1 MNRRITRVAVAA
13 VVMLGALI
21 VGTTYWQTWASAG
34 LADRQDNEIQR
45 VAQFTIKRG
54 TIYANDGTTV
64 LAKNRAVKVGGKT
77 LYYRTYPQRGLTAHV
92 VGYSTVVRSQA
103 GLERS
108 FNDYLTGANGNLS
121 SVFRSTFDKWRGVT
135 VTGNDVYTTINAKAQ
150 KVALDALAGQC
161 GAAVALNPRT
171 GATLVMASSPTYN
184 PNLIEKDFVK
194 IGLTKAPC
202 SGAAPLLNR
211 ATQGL
216 FTPGST
222 FKIITAAAALDTGAF
237 TPDSSFAD
245 PGYCTEYGKP
255 VYNAGNLDQN
265 GPEAFGRLD
274 LTQGF
279 QHSVNSVFCNIG
291 KKIGAGTILRYAKRF
306 GFYSVPPFDT
316 PLNERAPS
324 GLYNRSSLFDPRHP
338 DPEVDPGRLA
348 FGQERMLATPL
359 QMAMVAGDG
368 RHRRDRDAP
377 VRREPSR
384 RAERL
389 RRLQGEARPA
399 RTRDQAEDREGAQRD
414 DAARRLRRHRHR
426 RPDPGNQ
433 GRGQDRNRRDQRDRP
448 QHDVVRRLRA
458 RGQAARRVR
467 GRAREPDRLRRHHGR
482 ADREADPAGPP
493 TLRRETVTSTHPW
506 SSPIPY

>member
-1 MNRRITRVAVAA
+1 MNGRITRVAVAA

-21 VGTTYWQTWASAG
+21 VATTYWQTWATAG
-34 LADRQDNEIQR
+34 LADRRDNEIER
-45 VAQFTIKRG
+45 VAQFTIRRG
-54 TIYANDGTTV
+54 TIYANDKTTV
-64 LAKNRAVKVGGKT
+64 LAKNRVVKVDGKK
-77 LYYRTYPQRGLTAHV
+77 LYYRVYPQRGLTAHV
-92 VGYSTVVRSQA
+92 VGYSTIVRSQA

-121 SVFRSTFDKWRGVT
+121 SVFRSTLDRWRGVT

-150 KVALDALAGQC
+150 KVALDALKGQC

-184 PNLIEKDFVK
+184 PNLVEKDFTK
-194 IGLTKAPC
+194 IALTKAPC

-222 FKIITAAAALDTGAF
+222 FKIITASAALDTGAF
-237 TPDSSFAD
+237 TPQSEFED
-245 PGYCTEYGKP
+245 PGYCVEYGKP
-255 VYNAGNLDQN
+255 VYNAGNPDQN

-274 LTQGF
+274 LQEGF

-324 GLYNRSSLFDPRHP
+324 GLYNGSSLFDPRHP

-359 QMAMVAGDG
+359 QMAMVAGTIATG
-368 RHRRDRDAP
+368 GIVMRPYVVSTIVAP
-377 VRREPSR
+377 NGSVVY
-384 RAERL
+384 
-389 RRLQGEARPA
+389 
-399 RTRDQAEDREGAQRD
+399 RTK
-414 DAARRLRRHRHR
+414 
-426 RPDPGNQ
+426 PDP
-433 GRGQDRNRRDQRDRP
+433 
-448 QHDVVRRLRA
+448 L
-458 RGQAARRVR
+458 
-467 GRAREPDRLRRHHGR
+467 GRAIKPKTAAELNQMMQLVVTGGTGTAAQIPGIKVAGKTGTAETNVIGR
-482 ADREADPAGPP
+482 NTTWFVGFAPADKPRVAFAVVLENQTGYGGTTAA
-493 TLRRETVTSTHPW
+493 
-506 SSPIPY
+506 PIAKQILQALLPSAAKP

>member
-1 MNRRITRVAVAA
+1 MNGRITRVAVAA

-45 VAQFTIKRG
+45 VQQFTIKRG

-77 LYYRTYPQRGLTAHV
+77 LYYRVYPQRGLTAHV

-108 FNDYLTGANGNLS
+108 YNDYLTGANGNLS
-121 SVFRSTFDKWRGVT
+121 SVFRSTLNSWRGIT

-150 KVALDALAGQC
+150 KVALDALKGQC

-171 GATLVMASSPTYN
+171 GATLVMASSPTYD
-184 PNLIEKDFVK
+184 PNLVEKDFVK
-194 IGLTKAPC
+194 IGLTKASC

-237 TPDSSFAD
+237 TPDSIFQD

-255 VYNAGNLDQN
+255 VYNAGNPDQN

-274 LTQGF
+274 LRSGF
-279 QHSVNSVFCNIG
+279 EHSVNSVFCNIG

-324 GLYNRSSLFDPRHP
+324 GLYQGSSLFDPRHP

-359 QMAMVAGDG
+359 QMAMVAGTVATGGIVMRPYVVSTD
-368 RHRRDRDAP
+368 
-377 VRREPSR
+377 R

-389 RRLQGEARPA
+389 RRLQDEARPA
-399 RTRDQAEDREGAQRD
+399 RARDQAEDRAGAQRD
-414 DAARRLRRHRHR
+414 DAARRHGRHRHG
-426 RPDPGNQ
+426 RPDPRDQ
-433 GRGQDRNRRDQRDRP
+433 GRRQDRNRRDQRDRP
-448 QHDVVRRLRA
+448 QHDVVRRLRP
-458 RGQAARRVR
+458 RRQAPRRVR
-467 GRAREPDRLRRHHGR
+467 GRAREPDRLRRHHRR
-482 ADREADPAGPP
+482 ADREADLAGPP
-493 TLRRETVTSTHPW
+493 THRRETVTSTHPW

>member
-1 MNRRITRVAVAA
+1 VNSRITRVAVVA

-21 VGTTYWQTWASAG
+21 VGTTYWQTWAAAG

-77 LYYRTYPQRGLTAHV
+77 LYYRVYPQRGLTAHV
-92 VGYSTVVRSQA
+92 VGYSTVARSQA
-103 GLERS
+103 GLEKS

-121 SVFRSTFDKWRGVT
+121 SVFRSTFDRWRGVT

-150 KVALDALAGQC
+150 QVALDALKGQC
-161 GAAVALNPRT
+161 GAAVALNPKT
-171 GATLVMASSPTYN
+171 GATLVMASTPTYN
-184 PNLIEKDFVK
+184 PNLVEKNFTK
-194 IGLTKAPC
+194 IGLTKASC

-255 VYNAGNLDQN
+255 VYNAGNPDQN
-265 GPEAFGRLD
+265 GPESFGRLT
-274 LTQGF
+274 LRQGF
-279 QHSVNSVFCNIG
+279 QHSVNSVFCNVG

-324 GLYNRSSLFDPRHP
+324 GLYNRSSLFDPRNQNA
-338 DPEVDPGRLA
+338 VDPGRLA

-359 QMAMVAGDG
+359 QMAMVAGTVAAG
-368 RHRRDRDAP
+368 GLVIRPYVVSRIVAP
-377 VRREPSR
+377 NGSVVY
-384 RAERL
+384 RAKPNVL
-389 RRLQGEARPA
+389 
-399 RTRDQAEDREGAQRD
+399 
-414 DAARRLRRHRHR
+414 
-426 RPDPGNQ
+426 
-433 GRGQDRNRRDQRDRP
+433 
-448 QHDVVRRLRA
+448 
-458 RGQAARRVR
+458 
-467 GRAREPDRLRRHHGR
+467 GRAIKPATAKNLNEFMQLVVTGGTGTAAQIPGIKVAGKTGTAETNVIGR
-482 ADREADPAGPP
+482 NTTWFVGFAPADNPRVAFAVVLENQTGYGGTTAA
-493 TLRRETVTSTHPW
+493 
-506 SSPIPY
+506 PIAKLILQALLPSASKP